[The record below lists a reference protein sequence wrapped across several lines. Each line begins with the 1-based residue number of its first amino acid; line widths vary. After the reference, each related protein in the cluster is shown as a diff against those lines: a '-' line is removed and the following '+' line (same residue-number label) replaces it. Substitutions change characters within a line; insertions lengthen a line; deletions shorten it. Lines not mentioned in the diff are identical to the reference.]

1 MEFIEI
7 KTGKKV
13 KANNYVEMF
22 AFSHN
27 SNYKKYEKNTDEKGK
42 RNSNNKNKEVSEEI
56 IDNEEIIENNQEEVN
71 EEVSEEIGEVIQ

>member
-27 SNYKKYEKNTDEKGK
+27 SNYKKYEKNTEEKGK
-42 RNSNNKNKEVSEEI
+42 KNSKNKEVSEEAV
-56 IDNEEIIENNQEEVN
+56 DNEEVIENNQEEVS
-71 EEVSEEIGEVIQ
+71 EEVGEVIQ